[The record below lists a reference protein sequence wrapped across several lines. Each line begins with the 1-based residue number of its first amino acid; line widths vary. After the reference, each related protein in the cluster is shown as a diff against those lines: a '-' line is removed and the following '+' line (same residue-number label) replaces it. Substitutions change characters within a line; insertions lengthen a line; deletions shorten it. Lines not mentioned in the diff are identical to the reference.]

1 MPAPPQLTAAMY
13 ERIRAL
19 VHTEVGIELG
29 PAKQSLVESRL
40 GKRLRELGLTSYE
53 AYLERLDAD
62 RDANAE
68 SDELVLL
75 LDAISTNVTS
85 FFRERA
91 GLDEIAARHARAVAS
106 GQRRLRYWSAASSS
120 GQEAYSLAMLLA
132 EATPTTGLDLAI
144 LGTDISTRVLAMAR
158 RGRYPLAQLDSVPT
172 TLHRHLR
179 RDGELFEISPALRA
193 QCVFNRLNLI
203 KPPFPMKG
211 PFDAVL
217 CRNVMIYFDQP
228 TRVQLIGEI
237 HRLLKPGGLLVTGQA
252 ESLTGR
258 IGGFRTVK
266 PSMYERI

>member
-1 MPAPPQLTAAMY
+1 MPAPPQLTAALY

-40 GKRLRELGLTSYE
+40 GKRLRELGLTSYD

-62 RDANAE
+62 HE
-68 SDELVLL
+68 GDELVLL

-91 GLDEIAARHARAVAS
+91 GLDEIAARHAAAVAG

-132 EATPTTGLDLAI
+132 EAVPASGLDLAI
-144 LGTDISTRVLAMAR
+144 LGTDISTRVLALAR
-158 RGRYPLAQLDSVPT
+158 RGRYPLAQLASIPNA
-172 TLHRHLR
+172 LHRHLR
-179 RDGELFEISPALRA
+179 RDGELFEIDSALRA

-228 TRVQLIGEI
+228 TRVRLIGEI
-237 HRLLKPGGLLVTGQA
+237 HRLLKPRGLLVTGQA

-258 IGGFRTVK
+258 ISGFCVVK
-266 PSMYERI
+266 PSIYERV

>member
-1 MPAPPQLTAAMY
+1 MPGPPQLTPAVY

-19 VHTEVGIELG
+19 VHAEVGIELG

-40 GKRLRELGLTSYE
+40 GKRLRELGLPGYD

-62 RDANAE
+62 RDG
-68 SDELVLL
+68 DELVLL

-91 GLDEIAARHARAVAS
+91 GLDEIAVRHARAVAA

-120 GQEAYSLAMLLA
+120 GQEGYSLALLLA
-132 EATPTTGLDLAI
+132 ESPSAPGLDLAI
-144 LGTDISTRVLAMAR
+144 LGTDISTRVLAQAR
-158 RGRYPLAQLDSVPT
+158 RGRYPLSQLESIPDP
-172 TLHRHLR
+172 LHRHLS
-179 RDGELFEISPALRA
+179 RDGEMFEISPQLRA

-203 KPPFPMKG
+203 KPPFPMRG

-228 TRVQLIGEI
+228 TRQKLVGEI
-237 HRLLKPGGLLVTGQA
+237 RRLLRPGGLLVTGQA
-252 ESLTGR
+252 ESLTAN
-258 IGGFRTVK
+258 IGGFRVVR
-266 PSMYERI
+266 PSIYERT

>member
-1 MPAPPQLTAAMY
+1 MPQLTPATY
-13 ERIRAL
+13 GRIRSL

-40 GKRLRELGLTSYE
+40 AKRLRLLGIDTYE
-53 AYLERLDAD
+53 GYLARIEADA
-62 RDANAE
+62 
-68 SDELVLL
+68 SGDELVML
-75 LDAISTNVTS
+75 LDVISTNVTS

-91 GLDEIAARHARAVAS
+91 GLDEIAKRHGEAVRK

-132 EATPTTGLDLAI
+132 EAAPQAGLDLAI
-144 LGTDISTRVLAMAR
+144 LGTDISTRVLEMAR
-158 RGRYPLAQLDSVPT
+158 RGRYPSSQLDSIPAA
-172 TLHRHLR
+172 LHRHVR
-179 RDGELFEISPALRA
+179 NDGEMFEIDPALRSL
-193 QCVFNRLNLI
+193 CVFNRLNLV

-228 TRVQLIGEI
+228 TRTRLVGEI

-252 ESLTGR
+252 ESVTGR
-258 IGGFRTVK
+258 VGGFRVVR
-266 PSMYERI
+266 PSIYERV